1 MPRDTAHAAALALS
15 VSVCHKGCVRRLRD
29 FASINAYF
37 SEREIDELQA
47 AIDARRQARA
57 PGVRLTSGAGC
68 NVPGPPEPPTPGRQ
82 PNRGR
87 GGQVS
92 KRSSQDK
99 TEGAMDK
106 LTGRAKEAGGSL
118 TGNKDKKAEGRA
130 DQDKGTL
137 KKKKGALKDLL
148 K

>member
-1 MPRDTAHAAALALS
+1 M
-15 VSVCHKGCVRRLRD
+15 
-29 FASINAYF
+29 
-37 SEREIDELQA
+37 
-47 AIDARRQARA
+47 
-57 PGVRLTSGAGC
+57 
-68 NVPGPPEPPTPGRQ
+68 
-82 PNRGR
+82 
-87 GGQVS
+87 S

-106 LTGRAKEAGGSL
+106 AKGRAKEAGGSL

-137 KKKKGALKDLL
+137 KEKKGAAKDLL